1 MRIEETISQERSM
14 TMLWMII
21 VGLIVGALAKL
32 VMPGRDPGG
41 FIITILPGI
50 VGSMIAGSIGRAI
63 GWYQEGQPAGFIAS
77 ILGAVL
83 LLFLYRVLTGQRGSG
98 PLARGA

>member
-1 MRIEETISQERSM
+1 MIS
-14 TMLWMII
+14 MII

-41 FIITILPGI
+41 FIITILLGI
-50 VGSMIAGSIGRAI
+50 VGSIVAGFIGRAI
-63 GWYQEGQPAGFIAS
+63 GWYREGQPAGFIAS

-83 LLFLYRVLTGQRGSG
+83 LLYLYRVLTGHRGSG
-98 PLARGA
+98 PLAKAS